1 MVGILVSFSDG
12 LCSGG
17 ILVWEGEH
25 PGTPRRFSLAIIHQ
39 TLTFH
44 GVFFKPNLAPMEF
57 IAAFLV
63 VRWLVVMDQ
72 IWNKEIDSNWKNW
85 TQSQEEICSSF
96 LEERLECD
104 SIPLFHSQRNALR
117 CEFQFFF
124 TEECW
129 AQVQEMVR
137 CFTSKAHVY
146 KKNL

>member
-104 SIPLFHSQRNALR
+104 SIP
-117 CEFQFFF
+117 
-124 TEECW
+124 
-129 AQVQEMVR
+129 
-137 CFTSKAHVY
+137 CFTPKEMLWGASFSFSLRKSAGHKC
-146 KKNL
+146 KKWCDASQAKLTFIKKS